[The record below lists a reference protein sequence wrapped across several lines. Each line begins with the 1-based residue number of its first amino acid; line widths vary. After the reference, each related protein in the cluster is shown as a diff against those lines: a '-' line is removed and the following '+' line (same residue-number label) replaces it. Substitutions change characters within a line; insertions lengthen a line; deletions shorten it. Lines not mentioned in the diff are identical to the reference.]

1 MEKII
6 TIKNRSAAQV
16 TYSIPEDGIRRSF
29 APGEVKK
36 ISSEELEK
44 LTYQPGGKEILIGFL
59 QVIEEEG
66 RQLAG
71 LRVEPEYN
79 MSEADVIKLIK
90 EGSID
95 EFLDCLDFAPVGV
108 IDLIKKFAIS
118 VPLYDMQKR
127 AALKKKTGFD
137 VDAALKNIAA
147 EKEDEDGTIL
157 KQAAPERRVKKDE
170 VPAGRRTTPKYN
182 VVTPKTTEEATA
194 E

>member
-6 TIKNRSAAQV
+6 TIKNRSAGQV
-16 TYSIPEDGIRRSF
+16 TYMIPEDGIRRSF

>member
-16 TYSIPEDGIRRSF
+16 TYLIPEDGIRRSF
-29 APGEVKK
+29 APGEAKR

-59 QVIEEEG
+59 QVVEEEG

-71 LRVEPEYN
+71 LHVEPEYN

-108 IDLIKKFAIS
+108 IDLIKKFSIS
-118 VPLYDMQKR
+118 IPLYDMQKR

-182 VVTPKTTEEATA
+182 VVTPKVEEATA

>member
-6 TIKNRSAAQV
+6 TIKNRSAGQV
-16 TYSIPEDGIRRSF
+16 TYMIPEDGIRRSF
-29 APGEVKK
+29 APGEAKK
-36 ISSEELEK
+36 ISAEELEH
-44 LTYQPGGKEILIGFL
+44 LTFQPGGKEILVGFL

-66 RQLAG
+66 RQIAG

-90 EGSID
+90 EGSLD

-108 IDLIKKFAIS
+108 IDLIKKFSIS

-182 VVTPKTTEEATA
+182 VVTPKVEEEATA

>member
-16 TYSIPEDGIRRSF
+16 TYMIPEDGIRRSF

-71 LRVEPEYN
+71 LHVEPEYN

-90 EGSID
+90 EGSLD

-108 IDLIKKFAIS
+108 IDLIKKFSIS

-137 VDAALKNIAA
+137 VDAALKNLAA

-157 KQAAPERRVKKDE
+157 KQAAPERRVKKEE

-182 VVTPKTTEEATA
+182 VVTPKVEEEATA

>member
-6 TIKNRSAAQV
+6 TIKNRSAGQV
-16 TYSIPEDGIRRSF
+16 TYMIPEDGIRRSF
-29 APGEVKK
+29 APGETKR
-36 ISSEELEK
+36 ISAEELEH
-44 LTYQPGGKEILIGFL
+44 LTFQPGGKEILAGFL

-66 RQLAG
+66 RQLVG
-71 LRVEPEYN
+71 LHVEPEYN
-79 MSEADVIKLIK
+79 MSEADIIKLIK
-90 EGSID
+90 EGSLD

-108 IDLIKKFAIS
+108 IDLIKKFSIS

-137 VDAALKNIAA
+137 VDAALKNMAA

-182 VVTPKTTEEATA
+182 VVTPKVEEVTA